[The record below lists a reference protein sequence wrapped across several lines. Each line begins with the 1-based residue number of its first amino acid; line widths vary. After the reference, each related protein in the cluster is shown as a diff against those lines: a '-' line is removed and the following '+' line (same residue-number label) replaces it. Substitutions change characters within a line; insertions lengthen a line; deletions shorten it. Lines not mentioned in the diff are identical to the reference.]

1 MNNERVAR
9 DGKRSFPRCYN
20 MGILSVE
27 YGKNVKSDKH
37 GSTPGLISLEPRVG
51 STWD

>member
-1 MNNERVAR
+1 MSAWHVMESGHFPVATTW
-9 DGKRSFPRCYN
+9 GFCQSN
-20 MGILSVE
+20 